1 MIGSD
6 GTGSGIGVR
15 TLFRRLGRLAQSV
28 SRYDLLLACIPAAF
42 AVAFTVSALSNVPT
56 RGAIVGA
63 SLVGAVAI
71 VDGMFRRPPRLSE
84 TEAEGA

>member
-6 GTGSGIGVR
+6 GTGFGTGVR
-15 TLFRRLGRLAQSV
+15 MLLSRLRRFVQSV
-28 SRYDLLLACIPAAF
+28 SRYDLLLGCIPAAF
-42 AVAFTVSALSNVPT
+42 AVAFTVSALSGVPT

-71 VDGMFRRPPRLSE
+71 VDGVFRRPPRLP
-84 TEAEGA
+84 EAGGA